1 MEPVAIIGIGCRFPG
16 ANNPEAFWHLLRNGI
31 DAISE
36 VPVERWDIEKFY
48 HPQPGTLGKMNTRY
62 GGFIEQVDQFDPD
75 LFGISPREAKSMD
88 PQQRLV
94 LEVAWEALENAAIVP
109 AEISGSQTGVVVGIG
124 NYDYGILSSKD
135 LDRISAYDGTGNT
148 ISIAATRLS
157 YLLNLRGPSF
167 SIETACS
174 SSLVALHLACQSL
187 RNQETDLFVV
197 GAVSLMLSPQQT
209 ITYSNAHMMA
219 GDGRCKTFDA
229 KADGY
234 VRGEGCGVIVLKRL
248 ADAIGDGDNIQAII
262 RGSAVNQD
270 GLSNGMTAPN
280 SVAQQAVIRQ
290 ALQNAGVEPAQI
302 SYIEAH
308 GTGTSLGDPI
318 EIRALKTVL
327 MQGRSLEQPC
337 WIGSVKT
344 NIGHLEAAAGMA
356 GLLKVVLALKHQQIP
371 PHLNLQ
377 ELNPLI
383 SFDGIPF
390 AIPCELQPWQV
401 KTEPRFA
408 GISSFGFGGTNAH
421 VILEE
426 GRGQQRGNQ
435 SQRIDILERPL
446 HLLTISAKTPPALS
460 ELAQRYANFLDE
472 NPELA
477 LADICYT
484 ANRKRS
490 HFEHR
495 LAVVADST
503 SQLRQQLQ
511 LFTAGTE
518 TTTIVTGQVQGNKRR
533 KIAFLFTGQGSQYA
547 GMGQQLYQTQAKFR
561 QIIDQCDQILQPYLD
576 KPLLEVLYPQP
587 GTNSPID
594 NTAYTQ
600 PALFA
605 LEYALYQLW
614 QSWGIKP
621 DVVMGHSVGEYVAA
635 CVAGVF
641 SLEDGL
647 KLIAARGKLMQA
659 LPENGAMVA
668 VMATVEQLQPLL
680 GVYKEKVAIAAV
692 NGPQSLVISGEKSA
706 ISAISNQL
714 ETAGFKTKQLQVSH
728 AFHSPLMQ
736 PMLAD
741 FLQVA
746 SEIKFSSPQMKLIS
760 NVTGQLVTAEIATA
774 EYWCRHILNPVE
786 FTASIATLRSQKVAI
801 CLEIGPK
808 PILLGMGRQCS
819 PTVEGLWL
827 PSLRPGQDDWQ
838 VMLLSL
844 AQLHCHGVAVDWQSF
859 DADYSRVRLH
869 LPTYPFQRQ
878 RFWIESKTDQKTDDL
893 VHSSIV
899 KLLHQG
905 NVEQLTQQLAS
916 QLSADEQTYLP
927 KLLEVLVKQHQ
938 MEINSPGIPDW
949 FYQIEWQP
957 QPRRQPEAQENGAAK
972 KVGSWLILGDRTG
985 LGQAIA
991 QLLQNQGHSCVLVY
1005 PGDDYQL
1012 LAAATW
1018 LVNPAR
1024 GEDFQRL
1031 LREALPSGELAWRGV
1046 IHLWSLETT
1055 QTKDFS
1061 LAELAQAQTWGSI
1074 SVLHLLQA
1082 IAQNPQPINP
1092 TFWLVTRG
1100 AISVNSSLPAVQQS
1114 PVWGLGKVVALEYP
1128 ELWGGMVDL
1137 DPQPTADEVF
1147 TLLAEISDAQKE
1159 DHLAFRSGQR
1169 YVARLVP
1176 MQPTASSKKD
1186 FNRNGTYLITGGL
1199 GALGLKLAQWLVTQ
1213 GVKSLVLLGRSG
1225 ASPEAQANITKM
1237 QTAGIKILVAQ
1248 ADVCNRADMLQ
1259 VLEAV
1264 AASMPPLKGAIH
1276 AAGAV
1281 GYDTITEMELTT
1293 WESILRP
1300 KVLGG
1305 WILHELTQDMQLELF
1320 VSFSSIASVWGSKGQ
1335 AHYAAANHFLDTLAN
1350 YRRSRGLPGLSINWG
1365 PWAEVGM
1372 AVGEAQQFLA
1382 RMGVEALPP
1391 QQALAAL
1398 GVALR
1403 GDAAQ
1408 VTIANINWTVF
1419 KGIYEARGQ
1428 RLLLEKLGTLPENT
1442 EKSLDE
1448 KSEILQNLTVATPTE
1463 RQPILIAY
1471 LQAEIS
1477 KVLGAAQLADIH
1489 RGFFEMG
1496 IDSLMAVDLKNRLET
1511 NLNCSLPGTLL
1522 FEVPNIQDLATY
1534 LGKEVLHWQD
1544 EPQQVATEPN
1554 TDLNTDLLEIT
1565 QLSEEEVEASIADK
1579 LAELESLIG

>member
-1 MEPVAIIGIGCRFPG
+1 VEPVAIIGIGCRFPG
-16 ANNPEAFWHLLRNGI
+16 ANNPDAFWQLLRNGI

-36 VPVERWDIEKFY
+36 VPVDRWDIEKFY
-48 HPQPGTLGKMNTRY
+48 DPQPGTPGKMNTRY
-62 GGFIEQVDQFDPD
+62 GGFIEQVDKFDPD
-75 LFGISPREAKSMD
+75 LFGISPREAKAMD
-88 PQQRLV
+88 PQQRLI
-94 LEVAWEALENAAIVP
+94 LEVAWEALENGGIAP
-109 AEISGSQTGVVVGIG
+109 SDISGSQTGVVVGIG

-157 YLLNLRGPSF
+157 YLFNLKGPSF
-167 SIETACS
+167 TIETACS

-197 GAVSLMLSPQQT
+197 GAVSLILSPQQT
-209 ITYSNAHMMA
+209 ITYSNAQMMA
-219 GDGRCKTFDA
+219 GDGHCKTFDV

-234 VRGEGCGVIVLKRL
+234 VRGEGCGVILLKRL
-248 ADAIGDGDNIQAII
+248 ADAMRDGDNIQAII

-280 SVAQQAVIRQ
+280 GVAQQAVIRQ
-290 ALQNAGVEPAQI
+290 ALENAGVEPAQI

-308 GTGTSLGDPI
+308 GTGTPLGDPI

-327 MQGRSLEQPC
+327 MQDRSSEQPC

-383 SFDGIPF
+383 SFAGIPF

-401 KTEPRFA
+401 NTEPRFA

-426 GRGQQRGNQ
+426 GRGQERGNQ
-435 SQRIDILERPL
+435 RQGVDTLERPL
-446 HLLTISAKTPPALS
+446 HLLTISAKTTGALS
-460 ELAQRYANFLDE
+460 ELAQRYVNFLDE

-490 HFEHR
+490 HLEQR
-495 LAVVADST
+495 LAVVANST
-503 SQLRQQLQ
+503 SQLREQLQ
-511 LFTAGTE
+511 LFTAGKE
-518 TTTIVTGQVQGNKRR
+518 TTGITSQVQGNKRR

-547 GMGQQLYQTQAKFR
+547 SMGQQLYQTQAKFR
-561 QIIDQCDQILQPYLD
+561 QTIDQCDQILQPYLD

-587 GTNSPID
+587 GIQSPID

-621 DVVMGHSVGEYVAA
+621 DIVLGHSVGEYVAA

-647 KLIAARGKLMQA
+647 KLIAARGQLMQA
-659 LPENGAMVA
+659 LPVNGAMLA
-668 VMATVEQLQPLL
+668 VMATAEQLQPLL
-680 GVYKEKVAIAAV
+680 AVYKEKVAIAAV
-692 NGPQSLVISGEKSA
+692 NSPESIVISGEKSA
-706 ISAISNQL
+706 IIAISSQL
-714 ETAGFKTKQLQVSH
+714 EAIGIKTKQLQVSH

-741 FLQVA
+741 FMQVA
-746 SEIKFSSPQMKLIS
+746 KEIKFAPPQLKLIS
-760 NVTGQLVTAEIATA
+760 NVTGQLATAEIATA

-786 FTASIATLRSQKVAI
+786 FAASMATLQQQKVTG

-808 PILLGMGRQCS
+808 PILLGMGRQCN

-859 DADYSRVRLH
+859 DADYSRLRLH

-905 NVEQLTQQLAS
+905 NVAELTQQLAS

-938 MEINSPGIPDW
+938 MEINSPAIPDW
-949 FYQIEWQP
+949 FYQLEWQP
-957 QPRRQPEAQENGAAK
+957 QPRHQPEGEKNGAVK
-972 KVGSWLILGDRTG
+972 KVGRWLILGDRSG

-991 QLLQNQGHSCVLVY
+991 KLLQNQGHSCVIVY
-1005 PGDDYQL
+1005 PGAEYQQQGT
-1012 LAAATW
+1012 ATW
-1018 LVNPAR
+1018 SVNPAKP
-1024 GEDFQRL
+1024 EDFQRL
-1031 LREALPSGELAWRGV
+1031 LQEALPDGELAWGGV

-1055 QTKDFS
+1055 ETTDLS
-1061 LAELAQAQTWGSI
+1061 LAELAQAQTWGCI

-1082 IAQNPQPINP
+1082 IATYQQPVTP
-1092 TFWLVTRG
+1092 AFWLVTRG
-1100 AISVNSSLPAVQQS
+1100 AMSVNSSVPVLQQS
-1114 PVWGLGKVVALEYP
+1114 SMWGLGKVVALEYP

-1137 DPQPTADEVF
+1137 DPQPTDNEAF
-1147 TLLAEISDAQKE
+1147 TLLAEISDAEKE

-1169 YVARLVP
+1169 YLARLVP
-1176 MQPTASSKKD
+1176 MQPTPPSQNN
-1186 FNRNGTYLITGGL
+1186 FNCNGTCLITGGL
-1199 GALGLKLAQWLVTQ
+1199 GALGLELAQWLVTQ
-1213 GVKSLVLLGRSG
+1213 GVKSLVLLGRRD
-1225 ASPEAQANITKM
+1225 ASPEAQATISKM
-1237 QTAGIKILVAQ
+1237 EKAGIKILVAK
-1248 ADVCNRADMLQ
+1248 ADVSNKPDMLR
-1259 VLEAV
+1259 VLETV
-1264 AASMPPLKGAIH
+1264 AASMPPLKGVIH
-1276 AAGAV
+1276 AAGVV
-1281 GYDTITEMELTT
+1281 GYDAIANMDLTT

-1305 WILHELTQDMQLELF
+1305 WILHQLTQDLQLDLF
-1320 VSFSSIASVWGSKGQ
+1320 VSFSSIASIWGSKGQ

-1350 YRRSRGLPGLSINWG
+1350 YRRSKGLPGLTINWG

-1372 AVGEAQQFLA
+1372 AVGEAQQFLT
-1382 RMGVEALPP
+1382 RMGVKALPP
-1391 QQALAAL
+1391 QLALTAL

-1403 GDAAQ
+1403 ADAAQ
-1408 VTIANINWTVF
+1408 ITIANVDWTVF

-1428 RLLLEKLGTLPENT
+1428 RLILEKLGTKVQKNP

-1448 KSEILQNLTVATPTE
+1448 KSEILQKITAATANE
-1463 RQPILIAY
+1463 RQSILIAY

-1477 KVLGAAQLADIH
+1477 RVLGSAQLPDTH
-1489 RGFFEMG
+1489 RGFFDMG
-1496 IDSLMAVDLKNRLET
+1496 IDSLMAVDLKTRLEA
-1511 NLNCSLPGTLL
+1511 NFNCSLPGTLL
-1522 FEVPNIQDLATY
+1522 FEAPNIQDLATY
-1534 LGKEVLHWQD
+1534 LGKEVLHWED
-1544 EPQQVATEPN
+1544 EQQLVETEPT
-1554 TDLNTDLLEIT
+1554 TDVLDIT
-1565 QLSEEEVEASIADK
+1565 QLSEDEVATSIAQR